1 MFEENLLNA
10 HIFIDADNVKPEIG
24 FKAIEKFSFEYF
36 ITGVDIIGNE
46 TTLSAK
52 YLEAGDLYNIKNCF
66 YGKNS
71 ADTWLCVE
79 IAKTIFESPEVDVI
93 IIISSDR
100 DFLAAIK
107 LVTDQN
113 KKVVL
118 VSDGNGHKNLKAL
131 FYDLRINPDFIE
143 LVDFK
148 TDLIFEKK
156 KVTNDFMEI
165 FSPNPNI
172 NKVREFSR
180 KVQPPMKFFFTKHEF
195 EFNFIFIKYEG
206 KMIEIP
212 FIEGMNLTTFTN
224 ILIALKIIKK
234 AEPAKQIISD
244 SSLEIKGDRVY
255 INNDLEDFSSVKD
268 KIQNL
273 YKKNLPTHSKTFISK
288 NEENIEFIT
297 VNHSGKS
304 LEIPFV
310 DGVNFSTYTNFLM
323 GLKIIPNGKTLQ
335 KIIEENS
342 LQLIGTQIFLNPKNP
357 DAEKNNFDDVI
368 DYFTEYAA
376 ETKNIFI
383 KSNGNLH
390 EIPFVNGI
398 SFDIFSRLLK
408 GYEIS
413 DDAEE
418 IKKIIAESFLD
429 LRDNKIYFHSEEN
442 ISADF
447 EFDLQELSEQSL
459 GFLKENEDNLKIISV
474 IQGTR
479 QGKIPFV
486 EGIPVNIFAPML
498 RELKILGKNAK
509 VQKFLAN
516 NKFTVKDNL
525 VYKKK

>member
-1 MFEENLLNA
+1 
-10 HIFIDADNVKPEIG
+10 
-24 FKAIEKFSFEYF
+24 
-36 ITGVDIIGNE
+36 
-46 TTLSAK
+46 
-52 YLEAGDLYNIKNCF
+52 
-66 YGKNS
+66 
-71 ADTWLCVE
+71 
-79 IAKTIFESPEVDVI
+79 
-93 IIISSDR
+93 
-100 DFLAAIK
+100 
-107 LVTDQN
+107 
-113 KKVVL
+113 
-118 VSDGNGHKNLKAL
+118 
-131 FYDLRINPDFIE
+131 
-143 LVDFK
+143 
-148 TDLIFEKK
+148 
-156 KVTNDFMEI
+156 
-165 FSPNPNI
+165 
-172 NKVREFSR
+172 
-180 KVQPPMKFFFTKHEF
+180 
-195 EFNFIFIKYEG
+195 
-206 KMIEIP
+206 
-212 FIEGMNLTTFTN
+212 
-224 ILIALKIIKK
+224 
-234 AEPAKQIISD
+234 
-244 SSLEIKGDRVY
+244 
-255 INNDLEDFSSVKD
+255 
-268 KIQNL
+268 
-273 YKKNLPTHSKTFISK
+273 
-288 NEENIEFIT
+288 
-297 VNHSGKS
+297 
-304 LEIPFV
+304 
-310 DGVNFSTYTNFLM
+310 M
-323 GLKIIPNGKTLQ
+323 GLKIIPNSKTLQ

-459 GFLKENEDNLKIISV
+459 EFLKENEDNLKIISV